1 MERLKAILEFLE
13 WKYLGYV
20 FILFGL
26 ILLAVSFLN
35 IGLPHDYRVQLSPI
49 YDRLVA
55 PIVGFLFILVG
66 SFLAYRE
73 YITVRLD
80 EGSRYFYTTPDRGI
94 AASLQDL
101 TRLFTGKPAC
111 EAWSKGRA
119 GV

>member
-1 MERLKAILEFLE
+1 MFLS
-13 WKYLGYV
+13 
-20 FILFGL
+20 
-26 ILLAVSFLN
+26 LAVLSFLFLTFMT
-35 IGLPHDYRVQLSPI
+35 IDAACLCRRFIQYLSEAPTEYTPATTDYFSRLRGDVDRRYLDEWIDLQLI
-49 YDRLVA
+49 
-55 PIVGFLFILVG
+55 
-66 SFLAYRE
+66 
-73 YITVRLD
+73 